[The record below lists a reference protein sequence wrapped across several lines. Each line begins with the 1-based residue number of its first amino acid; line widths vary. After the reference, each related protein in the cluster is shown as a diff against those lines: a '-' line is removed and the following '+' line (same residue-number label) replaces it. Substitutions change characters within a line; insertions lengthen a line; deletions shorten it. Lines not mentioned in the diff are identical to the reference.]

1 MKEKTNEELLYDS
14 MKQAYQFFMENDDDS
29 MDLVIKGIS
38 DDCGRVYSI
47 PFRFR
52 SRKSKA

>member
-29 MDLVIKGIS
+29 MELVIKGIS
-38 DDCGRVYSI
+38 DECGI
-47 PFRFR
+47 PHSNSSFYR
-52 SRKSKA
+52 S